1 MMLTRSLVLRAL
13 CAFSSFNGVLAAPA
27 VAKDEIAPRAAI
39 AVKLNSSASRAR
51 SVAGADI
58 VEDLV
63 RKALPNSGHSK
74 REAQFNVLPLITTL
88 TPDQISEMIER
99 ATKLTPSY
107 KPGDFSSWFQVQ
119 FPQYADDEEN
129 PEITQLLSKLAV
141 YQDVASVQH
150 LGIRTKAPAI
160 QPNDDPLFADQGY
173 LTGDGVG
180 IDAVYAW
187 DFPGGDGAGTTFID
201 IERGWKLTH
210 EDLVDKNIT
219 LLYGQ
224 NVQDRYGGNWP
235 HGTAVLGELFMTDN
249 TIGGVGIA
257 PAAEAHVVGITRTVG
272 GVPVENEP
280 EAILD
285 AANYLAPGDVMLL
298 EMQTGDANGD
308 LWPVEILDAQFDA
321 ISLATAL
328 GIIVIEPAANG
339 GMDMDQ
345 PVLRPGDTTAVAILN
360 RSSPEFRDSGAVVV
374 GAGSAAL
381 PRSRLPFSNYG
392 SRVDVH
398 SWGEGITTSSVVTS
412 DFSNDDTYDEFS
424 GTSGASP
431 IVAGAALSIQGMVQ
445 ANRGARLTPAEMR
458 NLLTV
463 GGTPSADPAADKI
476 GVQPDLRALIDG
488 GYLE

>member
-1 MMLTRSLVLRAL
+1 MKLTRSLGLRAL
-13 CAFSSFNGVLAAPA
+13 CALSSFNGALAAPA
-27 VAKDEIAPRAAI
+27 VAKDEIALRAAI
-39 AVKLNSSASRAR
+39 AVKLNSSASLAR

-63 RKALPNSGHSK
+63 RKALSNSGHSK

-88 TPDQISEMIER
+88 TLDQISEMIER

-119 FPQYADDEEN
+119 FPQYAADEEN
-129 PEITQLLSKLAV
+129 PEITQLLSKLA
-141 YQDVASVQH
+141 
-150 LGIRTKAPAI
+150 
-160 QPNDDPLFADQGY
+160 
-173 LTGDGVG
+173 
-180 IDAVYAW
+180 
-187 DFPGGDGAGTTFID
+187 
-201 IERGWKLTH
+201 
-210 EDLVDKNIT
+210 
-219 LLYGQ
+219 
-224 NVQDRYGGNWP
+224 
-235 HGTAVLGELFMTDN
+235 
-249 TIGGVGIA
+249 
-257 PAAEAHVVGITRTVG
+257 AHVVGITRTVS